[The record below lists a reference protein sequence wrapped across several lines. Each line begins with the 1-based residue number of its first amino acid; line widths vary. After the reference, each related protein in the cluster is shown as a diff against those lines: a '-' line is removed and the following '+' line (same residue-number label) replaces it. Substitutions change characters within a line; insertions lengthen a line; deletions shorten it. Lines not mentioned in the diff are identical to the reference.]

1 MPQYVYKA
9 TTNDGNIVEG
19 VFDLTDEKAV
29 LERLR
34 NLGFIPLKVEPLKQT
49 IGQQILSKSSV
60 KDVLTFTAELTT
72 LLKAGLPIDR
82 SLNILSEISEN
93 KGLKSVSDDILRSI
107 REGSS
112 FSEALAKHPKVFSRL
127 YINMVKSGEAGG
139 VLEHVLD
146 KLVEFLESAKELK
159 DSIYSA
165 MIYPMIL
172 LITGGISIIVLLTYV
187 LPKFTSIFSD
197 IGATLP
203 LTTRLLISFSTFIK
217 DYWWIIF
224 LITFLLIFFIN
235 RYVKLPNGK
244 RQWDAMKLRLFG
256 DVVRNLETAR
266 FCRTLGTLLK
276 SGVPL
281 IQALQNAKDITTN
294 SVMSDAIEKIA
305 RDVKEGKGLSGPLT
319 STGVFPKL
327 ALSMIKV
334 GEESGNL
341 EEMLLRIAN
350 TYEKNL
356 KESIKRFIGFIE
368 PAMIL
373 LMGIIIGF
381 IVLSMLAA
389 IFSITDLP
397 I

>member
-1 MPQYVYKA
+1 MPQFEYKA

-19 VFDLTDEKAV
+19 IFESPDEKSV

-34 NLGFIPLKVEPLKQT
+34 NLGFIPLKVEPVKQK
-49 IGQQILSKSSV
+49 IGHRLLSKASG
-60 KDVLTFTAELTT
+60 KDVLIFTSELTT

-82 SLNILSEISEN
+82 SLNILSEISES
-93 KGLKSVSDDILRSI
+93 KGIKSVTEAILRSI

-112 FSEALAKHPKVFSRL
+112 FSEALSKHPTVFSRL
-127 YINMVKSGEAGG
+127 YVNMVRSGEAGG
-139 VLEHVLD
+139 VLEQVLE

-165 MIYPMIL
+165 MIYPSIL
-172 LITGGISIIVLLTYV
+172 LVTGGASIIVLLTYV
-187 LPKFTSIFSD
+187 LPKFTSIFGD
-197 IGATLP
+197 IGVSLP
-203 LTTRLLISFSTFIK
+203 ITTRLLISFSTFIR
-217 DYWWIIF
+217 DYWW
-224 LITFLLIFFIN
+224 LVLLIIGLTAFFIN
-235 RYVKLPNGK
+235 RYINLETGK
-244 RQWDAMKLRLFG
+244 RRWDAIKLRLFG
-256 DVVRNLETAR
+256 DVIRNLETAR

-281 IQALQNAKDITTN
+281 IQALQNAKDITNN
-294 SVMSDAIEKIA
+294 SIISDAIEKIA
-305 RDVKEGKGLSGPLT
+305 KDVKEGKGLSGPLAA
-319 STGVFPKL
+319 TGVFPRL

-334 GEESGNL
+334 GEESGSL
-341 EEMLLRIAN
+341 EDMLLRISN
-350 TYEKNL
+350 TYEKGL
-356 KESIKRFIGFIE
+356 RESIKRFIGFIE

-397 I
+397 M